1 MLQLKVD
8 HSNERS
14 TGDATED
21 FLMAM
26 AGAVLGG
33 TLGFTAGDGR
43 SGGESGVAAGAQT
56 TGASGPG
63 ADAGP
68 YRIDVAAFH
77 AARRFVRTEFGR
89 IAYIERGSGPAAL
102 FLHGLPLN
110 GFQWRGALERLWP
123 ERRCIAPDFMG
134 LGYSEVPEG
143 QSPSPEARTR
153 MVAALLDA
161 LGIDAVDIVANDSGN
176 TIAQLFAAHYP
187 DRLRTLLLTNGDV
200 RENSP
205 PPTIEGLIAAS
216 HEGTFVDDVLVPQ
229 LEDPALALEPTGLG
243 GLCYTDPA
251 FVTPELL
258 EVYTRPLVAPELR
271 EAQFDRYCIEL
282 DPNPLLAIAP
292 ELERSRV
299 PLRVVWGTGDRFFP
313 TSSAEWLDRTFPNSQ
328 GVRWVE
334 EAKLF
339 FPEEMPNLIA
349 DEACRLW
356 AAA

>member
-1 MLQLKVD
+1 MK
-8 HSNERS
+8 RR
-14 TGDATED
+14 D
-21 FLMAM
+21 FLVAT
-26 AGAVLGG
+26 AGAVVGG
-33 TLGFTAGDGR
+33 TIGITAGGSRPGGTSGSTDADGP
-43 SGGESGVAAGAQT
+43 SAN
-56 TGASGPG
+56 
-63 ADAGP
+63 ADP
-68 YRIDVAAFH
+68 HRIDAAAFH

-123 ERRCIAPDFMG
+123 HRRCIAPDFMG

-143 QSPSPEARTR
+143 QSLSPAAQTR

-200 RENSP
+200 HENSP
-205 PPTIEGLIAAS
+205 PPTIESLIAAS
-216 HEGTFVDDVLVPQ
+216 HAGTFVDDVLVPQ

-251 FVTPELL
+251 FVTPELV
-258 EVYTRPLVAPELR
+258 EVYTRPLVAPALR
-271 EAQFDRYCIEL
+271 KTQFHRYCIEL
-282 DPNPLLAIAP
+282 EPNPLLAIEP
-292 ELERSRV
+292 DLERSRV
-299 PLRVVWGTGDRFFP
+299 PLRVVWGTGDHFFP
-313 TSSAEWLDRTFPNSQ
+313 TSSAEWLDRTFPNSH

-334 EAKLF
+334 GAKLF

-349 DEACRLW
+349 EEARRLW
-356 AAA
+356 DAG